1 MGIENAQYKYG
12 VRRDSK
18 MVVLMFWEILFTWL
32 AGVIMFKTI
41 ALYNY
46 EYYPKHK
53 YEILYSIVHSS
64 MKLFSL
70 LVFATLVKITIG

>member
-1 MGIENAQYKYG
+1 
-12 VRRDSK
+12 
-18 MVVLMFWEILFTWL
+18 MFWEILFTWL